1 MLAQPSTP
9 STSQST
15 TTSTSPDTASATSAA
30 NDAARIIPRYAPA
43 ELTVRLDQAWRV
55 LGTNQDIIRSAD
67 QKVYLLIV
75 TSALL
80 ATFIANNIE
89 RILNM
94 GMLQKSLLVLF
105 LVSSATFFVFALRT
119 LFARGAI
126 KPNTASSTAHH
137 GLIFFGDIY
146 HHGSPASY
154 AQAVRNVDLNEF
166 YDDLAKQAFYVSEIA
181 THKYIAYRRAWAG
194 LLCAV
199 VMFLALEFSIVFLA
213 N

>member
-1 MLAQPSTP
+1 MLNQPMP
-9 STSQST
+9 SSGSDPASNGT
-15 TTSTSPDTASATSAA
+15 TVSPAASASA
-30 NDAARIIPRYAPA
+30 NDATRIPRYAPA

-55 LGTNQDIIRSAD
+55 LSVNQEIIRSAD

-94 GMLQKSLLVLF
+94 GLLQKSLLVLF
-105 LVSSATFFVFALRT
+105 LLSSAIFFVFALRT

-126 KPNTASSTAHH
+126 SPAAQRN

-146 HHGSPASY
+146 RHGSSSNY
-154 AQAVRNVDLNEF
+154 ANAVRNIDLNEF
-166 YDDLAKQAFYVSEIA
+166 YDDLARQAFHVSEIA
-181 THKYIAYRRAWAG
+181 THKYTAYRRAWAG

-199 VMFLALEFSIVFLA
+199 VMFLALEFSIVYIA
-213 N
+213 H